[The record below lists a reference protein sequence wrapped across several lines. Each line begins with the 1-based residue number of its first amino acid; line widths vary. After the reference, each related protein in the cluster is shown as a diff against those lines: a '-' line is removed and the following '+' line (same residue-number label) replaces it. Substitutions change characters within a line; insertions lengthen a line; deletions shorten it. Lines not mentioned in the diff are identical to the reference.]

1 MESCKMIDDT
11 VPTLNLF
18 KQKRV
23 KGWWPFET
31 EDGEC
36 AVSLKRSCHHG
47 SLITAFNF
55 VLTESLFYYNGL
67 FLLKKA
73 ENFIRE

>member
-36 AVSLKRSCHHG
+36 AVSLLRIFHHG
-47 SLITAFNF
+47 SLIKAFNF
-55 VLTESLFYYNGL
+55 VRTGSLYYYNSL
-67 FLLKKA
+67 VLLTKA
-73 ENFIRE
+73 ENFIT

>member
-36 AVSLKRSCHHG
+36 AVSLLRSFHHG

-55 VLTESLFYYNGL
+55 VRPESLLYYNGL
-67 FLLKKA
+67 VSLTKA
-73 ENFIRE
+73 ETLIM